1 MDILLDTKVWL
12 WMNQNPEKLS
22 QNAKEVIQNSENNLY
37 LSAASAWELSV
48 KNSLGILS
56 LHMSPEKY
64 VTERMA
70 DNDIKA
76 LAISHK
82 HTLRAMAL
90 PNHHEDPFDRILVAQ
105 SLSEHMP
112 ILTVDRRM
120 KKYRIDVIWG
130 DT

>member
-12 WMNQNPEKLS
+12 WMNQSPEKLS
-22 QNAKEVIQNSENNLY
+22 THAKEIIQNSENNLY

-48 KNSLGILS
+48 KTSLGIIP

-76 LAISHK
+76 LPISHK
-82 HTLRAMAL
+82 HTLRAMTL
-90 PNHHEDPFDRILVAQ
+90 PNYHEDPFDRILIAQ
-105 SLSEHMP
+105 SITEHMP
-112 ILTVDRRM
+112 LLTVDKRM
-120 KKYRIDVIWG
+120 KKYKFETIWA
-130 DT
+130 DA